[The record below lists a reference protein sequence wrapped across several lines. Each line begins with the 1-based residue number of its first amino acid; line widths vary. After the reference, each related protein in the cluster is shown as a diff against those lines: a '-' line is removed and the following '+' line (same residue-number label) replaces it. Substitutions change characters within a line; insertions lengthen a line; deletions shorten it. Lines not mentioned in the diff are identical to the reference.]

1 MDCKHPESATRTPAS
16 LWPPTALGTQQGMLD
31 PPNLTYRA
39 FPAGHLAV
47 TGSSKP
53 PLMPRCQSRDG
64 NWEPPDLPLT
74 AAVTPSTPCLAHEH
88 PSLSPRPLPSQS
100 LPQGLRR
107 APSSPFF
114 PSSCPPTWRGT
125 PGQSAATRSQKAG
138 LHADMGRRPVPGGYC
153 QCHRPTQLTV
163 YLSS

>member
-31 PPNLTYRA
+31 PPSLTYRA

-88 PSLSPRPLPSQS
+88 PSLCPRPLPSQS

-107 APSSPFF
+107 APVFSLLPEQL
-114 PSSCPPTWRGT
+114 PPDLARDPRAECSYKEPEG
-125 PGQSAATRSQKAG
+125 GITR
-138 LHADMGRRPVPGGYC
+138 
-153 QCHRPTQLTV
+153 
-163 YLSS
+163 